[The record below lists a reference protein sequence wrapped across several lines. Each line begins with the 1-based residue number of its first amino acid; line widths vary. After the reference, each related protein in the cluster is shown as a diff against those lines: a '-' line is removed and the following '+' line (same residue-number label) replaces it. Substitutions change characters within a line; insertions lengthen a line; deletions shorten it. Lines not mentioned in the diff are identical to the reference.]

1 MHRHRILSR
10 FASILVVVTT
20 SSCLSDTSREGQ
32 TEDAASTADASD
44 TSAETS
50 PALHQVPFQIRTLG
64 AHMTAKV
71 CYDAEVRQGE
81 RVTWARGD
89 LTTTAGGAAQSGPL
103 DSRVPSRA
111 PDGEALCA
119 EGGGI
124 SWTASC
130 DPTHDADPARPGVQA
145 ELRVVFDEVDTY
157 DPREIMAPC
166 LEGCTVAFDCEPRNE
181 PLTFDLALVLNAG
194 RGFSNPTSAVGGL
207 WCEAQRTSCYP
218 FLQDET
224 GERQETTIVGFV
236 CAAGSADVQLALGPV
251 TVACDGHRFE
261 LEPIVA
267 GDGLAEDGE
276 RRLRFSTFFGREDL
290 PWSGDE
296 VLVKRYYNL
305 GIETA
310 RLTGLGSC
318 RLEWSATAHL
328 LADGLFRGS
337 QPSADALVYP
347 FYTLDV
353 DLTRD
358 GEPVCDANLDEGRDH
373 LRPTLFGNVPGYEP
387 LPARCFELSAESPS
401 PTGHPGCE

>member
-1 MHRHRILSR
+1 MPRHRM
-10 FASILVVVTT
+10 AALVGLLVT
-20 SSCLSDTSREGQ
+20 SQAACLADTSREGGQ
-32 TEDAASTADASD
+32 TGLGPSADGSD
-44 TSAETS
+44 TSPETS
-50 PALHQVPFQIRTLG
+50 APAIHDVPFQIRTLG
-64 AHMTAKV
+64 ASPTARV

-103 DSRVPSRA
+103 ESRVPTRA

-130 DPTHDADPARPGVQA
+130 DPAHDADPARPGVQA

-157 DPREIMAPC
+157 DPRELIAPC
-166 LEGCTVAFDCEPRNE
+166 LEGCTVAFDCEPRDE
-181 PLTFDLALVLNAG
+181 PLTLDLALVLNAG

-218 FLQDET
+218 FLEDET

-276 RRLRFSTFFGREDL
+276 RRLRFATFFGREDL
-290 PWSGDE
+290 PWSDDE

-310 RLTGLGSC
+310 RLNELGSC

-337 QPSADALVYP
+337 QPTADALVYP

-353 DLTRD
+353 ALTRD
-358 GEPVCDANLDEGRDH
+358 GEPVCDANLEEGRDH

-387 LPARCFELSAESPS
+387 LPARCFELSGESPA